1 MAPPPKYEVKRIP
14 SVPHPGP
21 PPIPQDEIVRKVAAA
36 EDAALKIYDTYDF
49 MQTIRIEEMSTPG
62 GKFSVTGEEYTRPD
76 GQRVWRVVVDETTGS
91 ERVGA
96 HEALE
101 GDALKVLHRTIAG
114 VTEDYAALRN
124 NTAAAKLIEYTNHL
138 TKEGVAARA
147 AIEPLVLM
155 VAPLAAIDGTR
166 LTHWRTAAA
175 SALAASYLAWAD
187 AANLAMVG
195 AGALAPF
202 LIEAH
207 ASQRPIREV
216 TIWNH
221 RAGRAEQIAADL
233 SQRGLPV
240 RYEPDLEKAVRGADI
255 VSCATLSNLPLV
267 KGDWLKP
274 GTHLD
279 LVGAFNLQMREA
291 DDEAVRRAEL
301 FIDTPSALTE
311 GGDIA
316 VAIQAGLIGREDIR
330 ATLADLAHGRHKG
343 RSSAEAVTLFKSI
356 GASLED
362 LAAATLVWRRLAP
375 P

>member
-1 MAPPPKYEVKRIP
+1 MRVITADEIDALLTFPELVEALREAFASDFVTPPRQHLEIGHGASAATGLIMP
-14 SVPHPGP
+14 SWTGDAPGP
-21 PPIPQDEIVRKVAAA
+21 GAFLGTKLVNVFPANGARGMPAV
-36 EDAALKIYDTYDF
+36 LGTY
-49 MQTIRIEEMSTPG
+49 
-62 GKFSVTGEEYTRPD
+62 
-76 GQRVWRVVVDETTGS
+76 
-91 ERVGA
+91 
-96 HEALE
+96 
-101 GDALKVLHRTIAG
+101 
-114 VTEDYAALRN
+114 
-124 NTAAAKLIEYTNHL
+124 
-138 TKEGVAARA
+138 
-147 AIEPLVLM
+147 VLM
-155 VAPLAAIDGTR
+155 SGETGAPLAAIDGTR

-175 SALAASYLAWAD
+175 SALAASFLARTD
-187 AANLAMVG
+187 AASLTMVG

-221 RAGRAEQIAADL
+221 RAERAEQVASDL
-233 SQRGLPV
+233 SRRGLPV

-316 VAIQAGLIGREDIR
+316 VAIATGLIGRDDIR

-356 GASLED
+356 GSALED
-362 LAAATLVWRRLAP
+362 LAAAILVWKKAG
-375 P
+375 

>member
-1 MAPPPKYEVKRIP
+1 MRVITADEIDALLTFPELVEALREAFASDFVTPPRQHLEIGHGASAATGLIMP
-14 SVPHPGP
+14 SWTGDAPGP
-21 PPIPQDEIVRKVAAA
+21 GAFLGTKLVNVFPANGARGMPAV
-36 EDAALKIYDTYDF
+36 LGTY
-49 MQTIRIEEMSTPG
+49 
-62 GKFSVTGEEYTRPD
+62 
-76 GQRVWRVVVDETTGS
+76 
-91 ERVGA
+91 
-96 HEALE
+96 
-101 GDALKVLHRTIAG
+101 
-114 VTEDYAALRN
+114 
-124 NTAAAKLIEYTNHL
+124 
-138 TKEGVAARA
+138 
-147 AIEPLVLM
+147 VLM
-155 VAPLAAIDGTR
+155 SGETGAPLAAIDGTR

-175 SALAASYLAWAD
+175 SALAATFLARAD
-187 AANLAMVG
+187 AATLAMIG

-221 RAGRAEQIAADL
+221 RAERAEQVAADL

-267 KGDWLKP
+267 KGGWLKP

-316 VAIQAGLIGREDIR
+316 VAIRAGLIGRDDIR

-356 GASLED
+356 GSALED
-362 LAAATLVWRRLAP
+362 LAAAILVWKKAG
-375 P
+375 

>member
-1 MAPPPKYEVKRIP
+1 MRVITADEIDAVLKFPELVEALREAFASDFVTPPRQHLEIGHGASAATGLIMP
-14 SVPHPGP
+14 SWTSDAPGP
-21 PPIPQDEIVRKVAAA
+21 GAYLGTKLVNVFPANGARGMPAVFG
-36 EDAALKIYDTYDF
+36 TY
-49 MQTIRIEEMSTPG
+49 
-62 GKFSVTGEEYTRPD
+62 
-76 GQRVWRVVVDETTGS
+76 
-91 ERVGA
+91 
-96 HEALE
+96 
-101 GDALKVLHRTIAG
+101 
-114 VTEDYAALRN
+114 
-124 NTAAAKLIEYTNHL
+124 
-138 TKEGVAARA
+138 
-147 AIEPLVLM
+147 VLM
-155 VAPLAAIDGTR
+155 SGETGAPLAAIDGTR

-175 SALAASYLAWAD
+175 SALAASFLARAD
-187 AANLAMVG
+187 AVNLTMVG

-216 TIWNH
+216 MIWNH
-221 RAGRAEQIAADL
+221 RAERAEQVAADL
-233 SQRGLPV
+233 VQRGLPV

-267 KGDWLKP
+267 KGDWLRP

-356 GASLED
+356 GSALED
-362 LAAATLVWRRLAP
+362 LAAAMLVWKKAG
-375 P
+375 